1 MHEMVKYHNDL
12 NTVPMRKFSEI
23 ELNIFMAVVQQM
35 RDKLRDKSTNKI
47 QLSFDRLK
55 ELSNWKIR
63 RKDDAEFA
71 KHLHSVAEK
80 LIHLSG
86 TRWSPDGKSFD
97 MFILFTRFK
106 ASSEQQTLDV
116 SVNPEFEYILNDFAG
131 GRFDQYELA
140 EFVALSTT
148 YGKALYRLLKQY
160 RTTGYL
166 KLSLDKFREL
176 LAVPKSYT
184 ISDIDKNVFTKSTR
198 MDMANAFRHLKIK
211 KVYGK
216 GRGKPLAGYEF
227 LFDKEVANADQ
238 KRIEFDKRAMQDFNP
253 NYTSANWDFRKLLE

>member
-35 RDKLRDKSTNKI
+35 RDKSTNKI

-131 GRFDQYELA
+131 GPFRSIRACRICGPVNDLWQGPIPSTQTVSYDR
-140 EFVALSTT
+140 LSEAIV
-148 YGKALYRLLKQY
+148 GQIQRIACCAK
-160 RTTGYL
+160 
-166 KLSLDKFREL
+166 KLHD
-176 LAVPKSYT
+176 
-184 ISDIDKNVFTKSTR
+184 
-198 MDMANAFRHLKIK
+198 
-211 KVYGK
+211 
-216 GRGKPLAGYEF
+216 
-227 LFDKEVANADQ
+227 
-238 KRIEFDKRAMQDFNP
+238 
-253 NYTSANWDFRKLLE
+253 